1 MTTLFVVC
9 GVAGGAFLLC
19 QLTLTLVG
27 LGGGDCHDGG
37 SLDVQGGDFAAHGGG
52 LDVHT
57 ELAGHGQGDDFH
69 AGAAG
74 HEHGAGAEQH
84 AGPTHDD
91 AQTQHRAAA
100 QLAAQHDGSWL
111 FRAIS
116 LRTVVAALTFFGLTG
131 LAAQS
136 AQASTGTTLL
146 CATSAG
152 LIALYSVYWLMQSLY
167 GLRSE
172 GTARIERALGKRA
185 AVYLRIPGHN
195 AGCGKIQVNL
205 QNRTME
211 YLAATAGEGIAT
223 GATVAIVEIIDPC
236 TVRVT
241 PVCETERTAHVD
253 QPSVSPD

>member
-1 MTTLFVVC
+1 MTTLFVIC

-27 LGGGDCHDGG
+27 LGGGELHDGG
-37 SLDVQGGDFAAHGGG
+37 SLDVHDGDFAGHGDA

-57 ELAGHGQGDDFH
+57 ELAGHGGGNDLH
-69 AGAAG
+69 TGAAG
-74 HEHGAGAEQH
+74 HEHGA
-84 AGPTHDD
+84 THEETQTHERAVVQPVAHHD
-91 AQTQHRAAA
+91 A
-100 QLAAQHDGSWL
+100 SWL

-136 AQASTGTTLL
+136 AQASTSTTLA
-146 CATSAG
+146 CAISAG
-152 LIALYSVYWLMQSLY
+152 LIALYSVYWLMHSLY

-185 AVYLRIPGHN
+185 SVYLRIPGHN

-223 GATVAIVEIIDPC
+223 GATVAIVEIIDAC

-241 PVCETERTAHVD
+241 PVCETERTEHVD
-253 QPSVSPD
+253 QPSACPN

>member
-9 GVAGGAFLLC
+9 AVAGGAFLLC
-19 QLTLTLVG
+19 QLLLTLVG
-27 LGGGDCHDGG
+27 LGGGEWHDGG
-37 SLDVQGGDFAAHGGG
+37 GLDMHGGDFA
-52 LDVHT
+52 
-57 ELAGHGQGDDFH
+57 GHDGDLH
-69 AGAAG
+69 AGAD
-74 HEHGAGAEQH
+74 QH
-84 AGPTHDD
+84 AGSTHDN
-91 AQTQHRAAA
+91 AQTQERAAA
-100 QLAAQHDGSWL
+100 QAAVGHDASWL

-136 AQASTGTTLL
+136 AQATSSTALV
-146 CATSAG
+146 CATLAG
-152 LIALYSVYWLMQSLY
+152 LTALYSVYWLMQSLY

-185 AVYLRIPGHN
+185 TVYLHIPGHH

-211 YLAATAGEGIAT
+211 YLAATAGEEIAT
-223 GATVAIVEIIDPC
+223 GATVAIVEIMDPC

-241 PVCETERTAHVD
+241 PVCPAERTEHVE
-253 QPSVSPD
+253 QHSASPS